1 MIDIDAESVRP
12 PIRRCTVTRTAQG
25 WQVREEDSDV
35 VRQTTY
41 RDWHRVERAV
51 ARFARPDPDERPTTP

>member
-1 MIDIDAESVRP
+1 MIDAQSARP
-12 PIRRCTVTRTAQG
+12 PMRRCTVTRTMQG
-25 WQVREEDSDV
+25 WEVREEDCHV

-51 ARFARPDPDERPTTP
+51 ARFERPHPEERSANR